1 MFYIDPDGKT
11 VHEAVI
17 HKDGII
23 LGNGRI
29 VAEKDIGGR
38 IFAVH
43 PDVNTYMCKEDDGTY
58 SFLDPYSKRLNGN
71 KRKFFRPDTAAERA
85 TVCKTCG
92 SGLLDGL
99 HIADYPPCG
108 GKP

>member
-11 VHEAVI
+11 VHNARVA
-17 HKDGII
+17 KSGII
-23 LGNGRI
+23 LENGHI
-29 VAEKDIGGR
+29 VPDKDIGGR

-43 PDVNTYMCKEDDGTY
+43 PDNNTYMQKEDDGTY
-58 SFLDPYSKRLNGN
+58 SFLDPYSKRMNGN
-71 KRKFFRPDTAAERA
+71 KRTFFRPTAERA

-99 HIADYPPCG
+99 HIANYPPCG